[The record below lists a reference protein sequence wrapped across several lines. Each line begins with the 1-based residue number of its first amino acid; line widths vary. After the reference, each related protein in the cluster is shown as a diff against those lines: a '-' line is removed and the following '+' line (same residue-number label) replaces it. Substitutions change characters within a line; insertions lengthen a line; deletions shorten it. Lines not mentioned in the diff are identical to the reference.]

1 MIKIAKISITFL
13 AFFIT
18 AFSLILVGCKKEEQP
33 TQSEPQVQAP
43 VPKPPVV
50 QQQLSSAKTDK
61 DSVATVDFTTKK
73 DPFKAYVS
81 IKGPAAKRNRFG
93 QIIPILNYDL
103 TQFTVKG
110 IIVGLKENSALVLD
124 PTGKP
129 YVVKVGMEIGRNEG
143 KITRI
148 TPTYIE
154 VFEQYR
160 DETGKLKKNT
170 TKLLLPKKE

>member
-1 MIKIAKISITFL
+1 MIKSAKYTGFFL
-13 AFFIT
+13 AFLFAGFFLCLT
-18 AFSLILVGCKKEEQP
+18 GCNKEEPPPPPQP
-33 TQSEPQVQAP
+33 QINKP
-43 VPKPPVV
+43 VKKLPAV
-50 QQQLSSAKTDK
+50 QQQLSSAKAADG
-61 DSVATVDFTTKK
+61 SSATVDFISLK

-81 IKGPAAKRNRFG
+81 SKAPAAKRNRFG

-110 IIVGLKENSALVLD
+110 IIVGLKANSALVLD

-129 YVVKVGMEIGRNEG
+129 YVVKVGMEIGRNAG
-143 KITRI
+143 KITKI

-160 DETGKLKKNT
+160 DEAGKLRKNT